1 MQFIQTKDAYDIYL
15 SDTDDKDNLDTLD
28 AFLERSKY
36 IEGIQQNS
44 ITGHFEYIAYRL
56 YGQFDIKEGQ
66 SEQSNA
72 GVVYLYK
79 SQVKTDGTGEYEY
92 SVLDKRGSWHR
103 EILPGG
109 DTEIIRIEV
118 PKAYI
123 EQDHESEESFF
134 VVRPHPESPNTN
146 VVWRGSIYKAGFKW
160 DITLYNQVAIEAI
173 KERHK

>member
-1 MQFIQTKDAYDIYL
+1 M
-15 SDTDDKDNLDTLD
+15 
-28 AFLERSKY
+28 
-36 IEGIQQNS
+36 
-44 ITGHFEYIAYRL
+44 
-56 YGQFDIKEGQ
+56 
-66 SEQSNA
+66 
-72 GVVYLYK
+72 
-79 SQVKTDGTGEYEY
+79 KTDGTGEYEY